1 MIIHTYQTISPF
13 PYTITSWWS
22 IHTATF
28 STFSCYNLRM
38 TNTCSNISTSSYVIT
53 SCRSM
58 HTGTFPLPPV
68 LYFHVNHHIPR
79 LYHFHLCYNF
89 IIINTYNNIFT
100 FSNVITSSWSI
111 HTETFSLSPMSLL
124 HDDQHIPQLFH
135 FLLSYLFYDFVMINT
150 YQNFSTFSYVIT

>member
-1 MIIHTYQTISPF
+1 MHTGTFPLPPTLYLLVNQYIPQLFHFLLCYNFMIIHTYQTISTF

-68 LYFHVNHHIPR
+68 LYFHVNHH
-79 LYHFHLCYNF
+79 
-89 IIINTYNNIFT
+89 T
-100 FSNVITSSWSI
+100 
-111 HTETFSLSPMSLL
+111 
-124 HDDQHIPQLFH
+124 PQLFH
-135 FLLSYLFYDFVMINT
+135 FLLCYNFVMINT
-150 YQNFSTFSYVIT
+150 CSNLFTFSYVISWCRRIHTATLPLSPML